1 MNLKKRKYSENKKQ
15 IANGCNEQCQYKA
28 IVPRKESPLQRRWKQ
43 EYYEQ
48 QSRLLR
54 LYEKD
59 RELCESTEEPQ
70 KDDREDHVLL
80 HCCLA
85 LTIFSLIG
93 NLVASVLSGSLS
105 ILSTFVDSMM
115 DLMCS
120 GVMNV
125 CLRLIGKADTF
136 NYPRGRQRL
145 EYVGVLICAILM
157 AFANVIMAMQAYNN
171 IADKS
176 SKPEMTLLT
185 VVIIGVQTML
195 KALLSWICYRHGSPS
210 SIVIAMDLRNDVA
223 TRVSAVIFAYI
234 GDEYWRLA
242 DPIGAILL
250 CLSSKP
256 FIPPA
261 SKRLYQISLGGQE
274 LWCYMWLRSANHLSE
289 ASSQCISFIKSTTI
303 AISWFRHAL
312 EYIPHLVGKRAEQ
325 EELSRILKIA
335 IDHDSNI
342 RCLDHLVVYHTG
354 AKALVELHVVMD
366 EKLPLKITHDICHP
380 LEKKLQRLE
389 FVERAFV
396 HCDYSCDGD

>member
-250 CLSSKP
+250 C
-256 FIPPA
+256 
-261 SKRLYQISLGGQE
+261 
-274 LWCYMWLRSANHLSE
+274 
-289 ASSQCISFIKSTTI
+289 TTI

-335 IDHDSNI
+335 TDHDSNI